1 MLSVSVLMYFRWI
14 VQKSNSIKNELS
26 IASENYNIYIYKMSE
41 TSSFSIKH
49 WSEDDRPREKLL
61 NKGRTALSDAELVAI
76 LIGSGSRNESAV
88 ELCKRILAS
97 VENNL
102 NELGKLTIPQLMTF
116 KGIGEAKAI
125 SIAAALE
132 LGRRRRGEEALEKKK
147 IVSSSSVFELM
158 QPLIV
163 ELQHEEFWVIH
174 LNNSNKIIQKQQL
187 SKGGITGTLVD
198 IRLVL
203 KQALELNAT
212 SLILSH
218 NHPSGTLKPSEADK
232 QLTKKLKTA
241 AESMDI
247 KVLDHVIV
255 TEKAYFSF
263 ADEALL

>member
-1 MLSVSVLMYFRWI
+1 
-14 VQKSNSIKNELS
+14 
-26 IASENYNIYIYKMSE
+26 MSE
-41 TSSFSIKH
+41 MHTSFSIKH

-61 NKGRTALSDAELVAI
+61 HKGRAALSDAELVAI

-97 VENNL
+97 VDNNL
-102 NELGKLTIPQLMTF
+102 NELGKLSIPQLMAF

-125 SIAAALE
+125 SIAAAME

-147 IVSSSSVFELM
+147 ISSSASVFEMM
-158 QPLIV
+158 QPIV
-163 ELQHEEFWVIH
+163 GELAHEEFWIIF
-174 LNNSNKIIQKQQL
+174 LNNSNKVLQKQQL

-198 IRLVL
+198 VRLVL
-203 KQALELNAT
+203 RTALEVGAT
-212 SLILSH
+212 GLILVH

-241 AESMDI
+241 SESLDI

-255 TEKAYFSF
+255 TENAYFSF
-263 ADEALL
+263 ADESLL